1 MIVILQMTM
10 RQGSVFMDM
19 QSIFCGVQVAW
30 KSKSM
35 RSVLLSTTEA
45 EYVAI
50 SEVVKE
56 INFYINYWS

>member
-1 MIVILQMTM
+1 
-10 RQGSVFMDM
+10 MDM

-56 INFYINYWS
+56 INFYINYWIQWM

>member
-1 MIVILQMTM
+1 MICDQFIGV
-10 RQGSVFMDM
+10 SV
-19 QSIFCGVQVAW
+19 SW

-35 RSVLLSTTEA
+35 RSVVLSTTEA

-56 INFYINYWS
+56 F